1 MKLGILSDLISVST
15 HRNIIVWLETGMC
28 IIQKGKRLTLER
40 KLEWTLEIMWPTWF
54 DNVCKR

>member
-40 KLEWTLEIMWPTWF
+40 KLEMMK
-54 DNVCKR
+54 CKEYT